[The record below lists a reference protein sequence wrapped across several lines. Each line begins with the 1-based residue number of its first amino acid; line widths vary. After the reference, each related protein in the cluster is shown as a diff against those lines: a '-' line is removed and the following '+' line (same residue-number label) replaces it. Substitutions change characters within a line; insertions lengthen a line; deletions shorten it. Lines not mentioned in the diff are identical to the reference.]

1 MRRKGARNRSSRS
14 GAESNIAL
22 EPTAYSLRSFLASAF
37 GGGSQRAYGFGTW
50 QTSWHTALWKN
61 GGLLPERSVGDRQY
75 RIVHRRRRTMA
86 TFISLLKFTD
96 QGVRNIKDSPNR
108 YEAFRAMAEKL
119 GVRVKDLYY
128 TVGHYD
134 IVAVMEGSDEAV
146 TTALLQVCS
155 LGNVRTETLRG
166 FSLDDMKK
174 MVGTMP

>member
-1 MRRKGARNRSSRS
+1 
-14 GAESNIAL
+14 
-22 EPTAYSLRSFLASAF
+22 
-37 GGGSQRAYGFGTW
+37 
-50 QTSWHTALWKN
+50 
-61 GGLLPERSVGDRQY
+61 
-75 RIVHRRRRTMA
+75 MA
-86 TFISLLKFTD
+86 TFISLLRFTD
-96 QGVRNIKDSPNR
+96 QGIRNIKDSPNR
-108 YEAFRAMAEKL
+108 YEAFRAMAEQL

-174 MVGTMP
+174 IVGTMP